1 MKIIRA
7 ALGRKGQDWFRSGD
21 LIMVDGRSYIHFVD
35 RIGDTFRW
43 KGENVSTTEVSLAV
57 ARDAALEEVNVVGV
71 EVPGKDGRACLAA
84 VTLKPGVAEL
94 DLEGLLQ
101 TARAHLPAYAVPVFV
116 RLLPQQET
124 TGTFKH
130 MKAKY
135 RAEGID
141 VAKVQDPMYWL
152 DPEARSYRPYDAR
165 AYEKIVSG
173 EAKL

>member
-1 MKIIRA
+1 
-7 ALGRKGQDWFRSGD
+7 
-21 LIMVDGRSYIHFVD
+21 MVDGRSYIHFVD

-43 KGENVSTTEVSLAV
+43 KGENVSTTEVALAV
-57 ARDAALEEVNVVGV
+57 AKEEALDEVNIVGV

-84 VTLKPGVAEL
+84 VTVKPGAEL
-94 DLEGLLQ
+94 DVASLLK
-101 TARAHLPAYAVPVFV
+101 TAKANLPAYAVPVFV

-135 RAEGID
+135 RTEGID
-141 VAKVQDPMYWL
+141 PSKVQDKMWWL
-152 DPEARSYRPYDAR
+152 CPDAR
-165 AYEKIVSG
+165 AYVPYDAAAYAAIVSG